1 MITSCD
7 AMQWS
12 DQFMC
17 ELYVWFLILFWSF
30 LLVCLLTA
38 AGNHWGHRCHLCK
51 QSGRR
56 LGSEQRLPSGRWR
69 WGALSSTSWSTGSG
83 FQNQTK
89 SVVKHYC
96 SWLGYYFLFWLDR
109 YVYVVGEVGRWLTG
123 QVDGNGKGFSCCC
136 PSQVCGFE
144 AKINC
149 PWRTDHSKSML
160 PRWNPKV
167 QRKENPPQTFLQLR
181 EEHVPDHDLRLIEG
195 LYWDIGVCETSTNGF
210 TTSFEAKGEEDENW
224 KCSHENS
231 KRKNYGK

>member
-17 ELYVWFLILFWSF
+17 ALYVWFLILFWSF

-38 AGNHWGHRCHLCK
+38 AGNHWGHRCHLCR
-51 QSGRR
+51 QLGRR

-83 FQNQTK
+83 FQKQTK

-123 QVDGNGKGFSCCC
+123 QWPGRRQWKRLLLLLPESGLWVWSKDKLPMKNRPFKIY
-136 PSQVCGFE
+136 V
-144 AKINC
+144 AKMK
-149 PWRTDHSKSML
+149 SKSS
-160 PRWNPKV
+160 KK
-167 QRKENPPQTFLQLR
+167 RKSTTDIFAAERRTCAGSWFTI
-181 EEHVPDHDLRLIEG
+181 D
-195 LYWDIGVCETSTNGF
+195 WDIEVCETSTNGF
-210 TTSFEAKGEEDENW
+210 TTSFGTKGEEDEIW

-231 KRKNYGK
+231 RRKNYGK